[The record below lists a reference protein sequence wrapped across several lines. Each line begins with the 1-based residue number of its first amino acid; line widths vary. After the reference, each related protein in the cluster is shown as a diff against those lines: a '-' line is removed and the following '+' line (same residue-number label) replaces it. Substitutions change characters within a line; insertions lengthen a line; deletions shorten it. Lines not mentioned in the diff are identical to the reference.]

1 MKKVIIAACAILA
14 LCSCSTGNYCTINGT
29 VKGATGIAKLMSGKD
44 VIDSAAVTD
53 GKFTFKEEVTNPEI
67 YRVSIQ
73 DGEKPVWQAMVFGE
87 KGKINATGVANSYD
101 STSVTGTPAND
112 AYVKFN
118 QDAEAILKDYYL
130 PTATQEQRDS
140 IEMVYN
146 AAEAKAIADNKANL
160 FGLYLFSNSTYSMD
174 PQAVIDSLAALTPE
188 LQATKTAANLKDH
201 AEKQLNVA
209 VGKKFI
215 DITLPDT
222 TGTNNIKLSEVI
234 AKNKYTLLDFFASW
248 CGPCMGEAPAL
259 VAAYKDYHKKGFEI
273 YGVSLDKEAANWKK
287 CLVEKKFTWP
297 NVSDLKYWDCA
308 PAKDYAVNAIPSNF
322 LLDAEGTI
330 VATNLR
336 GEDLAKKLA
345 ELLK

>member
-14 LCSCSTGNYCTINGT
+14 LCSCSTGNYCTINGN

-130 PTATQEQRDS
+130 PTER
-140 IEMVYN
+140 
-146 AAEAKAIADNKANL
+146 L
-160 FGLYLFSNSTYSMD
+160 
-174 PQAVIDSLAALTPE
+174 
-188 LQATKTAANLKDH
+188 H
-201 AEKQLNVA
+201 
-209 VGKKFI
+209 
-215 DITLPDT
+215 
-222 TGTNNIKLSEVI
+222 
-234 AKNKYTLLDFFASW
+234 
-248 CGPCMGEAPAL
+248 
-259 VAAYKDYHKKGFEI
+259 
-273 YGVSLDKEAANWKK
+273 
-287 CLVEKKFTWP
+287 
-297 NVSDLKYWDCA
+297 
-308 PAKDYAVNAIPSNF
+308 
-322 LLDAEGTI
+322 
-330 VATNLR
+330 
-336 GEDLAKKLA
+336 
-345 ELLK
+345 